1 MAQIRKGG
9 KKEVPGVNTSSLPD
23 IVFMLLFFFMATTTM
38 KEVSFKVD
46 VKVPEATEL
55 QKLEKKSLTR
65 YIYIGTPMKEYQKMY
80 GTESRIQLDDAFAEV
95 DEIEMFIENERGD
108 MSEEDK
114 GLLTVSIKADKDTKM
129 GVVSDVKQALRRAQA
144 LKINYAATKK
154 APKRCFCL
162 TSANLCVVLLSV
174 LQFFNR
180 VFAFFKTIILTKS
193 VDKFFNYQMACNI
206 AW

>member
-38 KEVSFKVD
+38 KEVTYKVD

-65 YIYIGTPMKEYQKMY
+65 YIYVGTPMKEYQKMY
-80 GTESRIQLDDAFAEV
+80 GKESRVQLDDAFA
-95 DEIEMFIENERGD
+95 DIAEIEMFIENERNAMKESD
-108 MSEEDK
+108 Q

-129 GVVSDVKQALRRAQA
+129 GIITDIKQALRRAQA
-144 LKINYAATKK
+144 LKINYAATQ
-154 APKRCFCL
+154 RM
-162 TSANLCVVLLSV
+162 S
-174 LQFFNR
+174 
-180 VFAFFKTIILTKS
+180 
-193 VDKFFNYQMACNI
+193 Y
-206 AW
+206 